1 MKLQL
6 AKRKDNLSES
16 QIAALICLLGDEDS
30 AIYLTVREKLLSC
43 GTVAISW
50 LRPYLLS
57 NDPVL
62 RRRVREIVKHFGR
75 LDADNEFLAFCL
87 NQGEDFDIEQGIL
100 LLAQTQFPDI
110 NKAAYAAVL
119 DSFASDLR
127 EQIDPGA
134 EADQVL
140 ATINDYLFRQLGFGG
155 NEENYYDP
163 DNSYINCVLDRRTG
177 NPISLA
183 AVYLLVAR
191 RLKLPMTGIGLP
203 GHFICR
209 YQTSKTEVYIDAFN
223 RGKLLTKA
231 DCIKYLL
238 HTKHSLQEGH
248 LTPVSSRRILL
259 RICANLHQIYTQLG
273 SHEEIARLQRYLVAL
288 AK

>member
-1 MKLQL
+1 MKLHL
-6 AKRKDNLSES
+6 AKIKDNLSQT
-16 QIAALICLLGDEDS
+16 QITALISLLGDED
-30 AIYLTVREKLLSC
+30 AGIYLAVRKKLLSY
-43 GTVAISW
+43 GATAKDW
-50 LRPYLLS
+50 MRPYLLS

-62 RRRVREIVKHFGR
+62 RRRAKEIVDHFGKI
-75 LDADNEFLAFCL
+75 DADNEFLAFCL
-87 NQGEDFDIEQGIL
+87 NQGEEFDIEQGIL
-100 LLAQTQFPDI
+100 LLAQTQFPRI
-110 NKAAYAAVL
+110 NKGAYVALL

-127 EQIDPGA
+127 DQIDADG
-134 EADQVL
+134 EVDQVL
-140 ATINDYLFRQLGFGG
+140 ATINDYLFRQLGFSG

-163 DNSYINCVLDRRTG
+163 NNSYINCVLDRRTG

-183 AVYLLVAR
+183 SVYLFVGR

-238 HTKHSLQEGH
+238 HTNHSLQEGH
-248 LTPVSSRRILL
+248 LAPVSARRILL
-259 RICANLHQIYTQLG
+259 RICANLHQIYTQLEAQ
-273 SHEEIARLQRYLVAL
+273 EEIARLQRYLVAL